1 MRKMGMRRR
10 VVICGIRVE
19 REARIWSLIR
29 MRIEILVGALILKR
43 KNGAE
48 FGSSAHVD
56 GSPQIIEGLGFWI
69 LGTGAFD

>member
-1 MRKMGMRRR
+1 
-10 VVICGIRVE
+10 
-19 REARIWSLIR
+19 